1 MKPALQTRLASFLI
15 LKDVLEKKITVPLA
29 FSRCK
34 EISNLSSIDVKFV
47 RMLVLTTLRHYGQS
61 KEILKKFLKKKLS
74 GKKKDVEFVLVM
86 AVVQLKFLKTPPH
99 AVLDTA
105 VELIKHLKQ
114 KHFASLVNAVLH
126 SVAKDEGKIPDVLTN
141 LPDWLCDKWMNS
153 YSKDEIRGFLS
164 YFYTEPMLD
173 ISVKSDAN
181 LWAEKL
187 EATVLPTGTLRRH
200 FSDNMT
206 LLDGFADGNW
216 WVQEASAALPA
227 LLFSSVDGK
236 HGADLCSAPGGKTAQ
251 LVMRGAQVDAYDIS
265 ENRLGRLRENLE
277 RLKIQDKVQ
286 VICTDALDIEGSEK
300 YDFILLDAPCSA
312 TGTMKRHPELMYLR
326 THEDVERLSQ
336 LQYQLLEKAVQLLK
350 VGGELVYSTCSL
362 EKEENETLVQLFLN
376 DHIDMVREVPQNEVL
391 KPFLNAFGAVE
402 VHPSEMVQQDG
413 FYAVLLK
420 KQ

>member
-15 LKDVLEKKITVPLA
+15 LKDVFEKKITVPLA

-74 GKKKDVEFVLVM
+74 GKKKDVELVLVM

-105 VELIKHLKQ
+105 VELIKFLKQ
-114 KHFASLVNAVLH
+114 KHFAPLVNAVLH

-236 HGADLCSAPGGKTAQ
+236 LGADLCAAPGGKTAQ
-251 LVMRGAQVDAYDIS
+251 LVMRGARVDAYDIS

-286 VICTDALDIEGSEK
+286 VICSDALDIEGSEK

-326 THEDVERLSQ
+326 THEDIERLSV
-336 LQYQLLEKAVQLLK
+336 LQFELLNKAVQLLK

-362 EKEENETLVQLFLN
+362 EKEENETLVQSFLN
-376 DHIDMVREVPQNEVL
+376 NHINMVRLTPQNEVL